1 MRIGVKSGIVILAS
15 GLLLGCG
22 SSEGDSGPSINDA
35 RAPALLD
42 GATDAAV
49 AASYINVMSVINGAV
64 GELGEFNPL
73 VASKLYASSSKLKVE
88 DYCDDGNGRFEYDDT
103 TADETVVIEFHSC
116 QLDGA
121 VINGT
126 LTLQCL
132 NGSFDD
138 ESCVTERV
146 TFGDQG
152 GEIRVVEG
160 AEVFRIGGTW
170 EFSENGVFETIGQ
183 TLEAR
188 IARGDAL
195 QAAYVADDFELDF
208 DYSAGTNPLIM
219 LNGDLGLVAIGDDV
233 DCGLGGMVT
242 FTTLTQIGLDDSGA
256 PVSGRIR
263 LNTANSQVAQ
273 VEFLG
278 NGDLSVTVN
287 GSTETVT
294 QSQYQT
300 YCAING

>member
-1 MRIGVKSGIVILAS
+1 MHIGVKSGIVILAS

-22 SSEGDSGPSINDA
+22 SSEGDSGPSISDA
-35 RAPALLD
+35 RAPAVLD
-42 GATDAAV
+42 GASDAAV
-49 AASYINVMSVINGAV
+49 AASYINVMSVINAAV

-73 VASKLYASSSKLKVE
+73 VASKLYASASKLKVE
-88 DYCDDGNGRFEYDDT
+88 DDCDDGNGRFEYDDE
-103 TADETVVIEFHSC
+103 TADETVVIDFHSC

-121 VINGT
+121 VLNGT
-126 LTLQCL
+126 LSLECL

-138 ESCVTERV
+138 ESCVSEQV

-160 AEVFRIGGTW
+160 SEVFRIGGIWKFT
-170 EFSENGVFETIGQ
+170 ENGAFETIAQ
-183 TLEAR
+183 TLQAR
-188 IARGDAL
+188 ISRGDTL
-195 QAAYVADDFELDF
+195 QAAYVADDFELDI

-233 DCGLGGMVT
+233 DCGLGGMLT
-242 FTTLTQIGLDDSGA
+242 FTTLTQIALDDSGD

-263 LNTANSQVAQ
+263 LNTADSQVAQ

-287 GSTETVT
+287 GSTSTVT
-294 QSQYQT
+294 QAQYQGL
-300 YCAING
+300 CAVNG